1 MVAIATSKLKSY
13 ILNYRTISMLLF
25 FGPKFDSQSQE
36 QKSFISHT
44 SDRKEKLFF
53 WLFNSERPGTQI
65 SNFSTRT
72 AYSNLLVISC
82 PNVSIEYLDITLNL
96 LVWTYKPYQKTENI
110 LQYIH
115 KESNQPPYIIK
126 QTPITIET

>member
-36 QKSFISHT
+36 QKVLFRTHQIARKSFFSG
-44 SDRKEKLFF
+44 SL
-53 WLFNSERPGTQI
+53 NSERPGPQI

-72 AYSNLLVISC
+72 AYSNLLVIPC
-82 PNVSIEYLDITLNL
+82 PNVSIDYLDITLNL

-110 LQYIH
+110 LKYIH